1 MDPKD
6 QLSPTMKSALHEI
19 YSHGGIVE
27 RRPGG
32 YWTWP
37 QCLSNGGVPITYFGT
52 STIEALVA
60 REKLIYTNHQ
70 MGRRGQ
76 FPIEATVSPRAGA
89 EQFLD
94 KMGS

>member
-1 MDPKD
+1 MTKAQD
-6 QLSPTMKSALHEI
+6 LSPTMKTALHEI

-37 QCLSNGGVPITYFGT
+37 QCLSNGGVPINYFGT

-60 REKLIYTNHQ
+60 RGKLEYMARQ
-70 MGRRGQ
+70 ESSRRAGS
-76 FPIEATVSPRAGA
+76 FPIEAKCTALA
-89 EQFLD
+89 AQ
-94 KMGS
+94 